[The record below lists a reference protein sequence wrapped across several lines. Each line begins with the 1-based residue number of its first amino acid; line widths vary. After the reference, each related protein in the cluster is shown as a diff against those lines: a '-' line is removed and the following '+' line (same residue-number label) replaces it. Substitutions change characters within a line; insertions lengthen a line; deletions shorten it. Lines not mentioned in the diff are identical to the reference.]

1 MIARIEIHTTITT
14 TGRTY
19 ISSASQWPTWAGTG
33 IIG

>member
-1 MIARIEIHTTITT
+1 MIARIEIHTTITS

-19 ISSASQWPTWAGTG
+19 ISSASQWPTCAGAT